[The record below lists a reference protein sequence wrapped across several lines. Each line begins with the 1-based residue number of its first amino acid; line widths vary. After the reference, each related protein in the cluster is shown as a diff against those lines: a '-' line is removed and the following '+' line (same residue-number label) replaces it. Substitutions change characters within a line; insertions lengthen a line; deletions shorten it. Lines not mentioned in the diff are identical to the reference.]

1 MTTEVPRVPVGLVDG
16 GAVPEEL
23 DREQDRGGGQAP
35 PAPGR
40 VQPVGQVHLF
50 VGGVRPVQLDVDCP
64 GEDVTGDGADA
75 EGLYQRGAREL
86 RMALVS
92 LMGAPEALRR
102 WPEMSSAYSGV
113 STPTR
118 AMRPSASAWMPHP

>member
-1 MTTEVPRVPVGLVDG
+1 VYQSAWSMVVRSRRNWTASRTAGVAKPR
-16 GAVPEEL
+16 
-23 DREQDRGGGQAP
+23 RRQAGYSP
-35 PAPGR
+35 SARFACLSAAYGR
-40 VQPVGQVHLF
+40 
-50 VGGVRPVQLDVDCP
+50 CSWMSIP

-92 LMGAPEALRR
+92 LMGAAEGLRR
-102 WPEMSSAYSGV
+102 WPEMSSAYSAV